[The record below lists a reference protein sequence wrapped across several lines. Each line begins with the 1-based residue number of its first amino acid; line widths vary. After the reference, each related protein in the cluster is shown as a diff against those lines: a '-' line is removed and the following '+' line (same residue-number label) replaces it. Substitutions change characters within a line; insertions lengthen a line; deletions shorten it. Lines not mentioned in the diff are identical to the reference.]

1 MQQMVIVI
9 YQFTH
14 PHWHDYYYESSCTH
28 KQRQAQMDT
37 LTNVILRARVPG
49 PHAVGHRVHHRGLKG
64 NDGISQWEKRREAEQ
79 MADLA
84 VVPHYDLRERM
95 ANECTAT
102 KGVRMTHLVLRRHY
116 VGHPARSYPLLVRA
130 SVLL

>member
-1 MQQMVIVI
+1 MVIVI

-49 PHAVGHRVHHRGLKG
+49 PHAVDHRVHHRG
-64 NDGISQWEKRREAEQ
+64 
-79 MADLA
+79 LA
-84 VVPHYDLRERM
+84 VVPHYDL
-95 ANECTAT
+95 
-102 KGVRMTHLVLRRHY
+102 VLRRQY
-116 VGHPARSYPLLVRA
+116 VAHPARFYPLLVRA